1 MHSSILGT
9 YKGSKLSFVK
19 GRGSYLI
26 TKGGKKYLDFASGI
40 AVNSLG
46 HCNPELIKALYDQ
59 SKRIWHTSNAFKIN
73 EQEKLANK
81 LTNMTFAN
89 KVFFCNSGAEAV
101 EAAIKIARA
110 YHQIEKKKNR
120 FKIITIKGSFH
131 GRTIAT
137 ISASGQKKLVDGFKP
152 LVDGFTQVD
161 FGDHDSFEK
170 LIDKKTAAIMIEPI
184 LGDGGIKV
192 IPNECLEG
200 LRKLCDKKGILL
212 IFDEV
217 QCGVGRTGKLFAYQ
231 WSKIKPDILATAKGI
246 GGGFPIGA
254 CLVTNKVSK
263 GMKFGSHGS
272 TFGGNPLACSV
283 ANKVLE
289 IISKK
294 NFLNNMNKN
303 ALFFRNNLEEIKNT
317 YDHLIEEIRG
327 KGFLLGVKCKIN
339 NSIIIEKL
347 ITNGLLIIGAS
358 ENVIRILPPLNVKR
372 KDLKIALKII
382 EKTFNNIGN
391 KNENMML

>member
-59 SKRIWHTSNAFKIN
+59 SKKIWHTSNAFKIN

-184 LGDGGIKV
+184 LGEGGIKV

-254 CLVTNKVSK
+254 WLVTNKVSK

-391 KNENMML
+391 KNEKN

>member
-46 HCNPELIKALYDQ
+46 HCNPELIKTLYDQ
-59 SKRIWHTSNAFKIN
+59 SKKIWHTSNAFKIN

-184 LGDGGIKV
+184 LGEGGIKV

-391 KNENMML
+391 KNEKN

>member
-59 SKRIWHTSNAFKIN
+59 SKKIWHTSNAFKIN

-81 LTNMTFAN
+81 LTYMTFAN

-184 LGDGGIKV
+184 LGEGGIKV

-391 KNENMML
+391 KNEKN